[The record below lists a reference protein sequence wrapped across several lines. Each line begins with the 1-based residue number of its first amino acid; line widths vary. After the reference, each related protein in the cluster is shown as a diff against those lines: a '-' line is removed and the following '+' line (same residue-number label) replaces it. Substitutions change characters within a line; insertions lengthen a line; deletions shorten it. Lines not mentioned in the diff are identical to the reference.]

1 MASMQ
6 EQRDLANEIGA
17 AISDP
22 MNAGIDMDEVR
33 FPAPLIYLSKS
44 SDIASFPTL
53 QDELKAELEEMEQ
66 EVLNERLSEADHAPV
81 HLPPSSTRAK
91 ESKFGA
97 TQSPPLVLTRKYSQ
111 SNQQRFWTTKRL
123 NSENSR
129 RPWPCK
135 RLLTLAHSRIL
146 SGLRVPLHR
155 PCIIVSYH
163 SIS

>member
-22 MNAGIDMDEVR
+22 MNAGIEMDEVC
-33 FPAPLIYLSKS
+33 FPPPLISLVEGF
-44 SDIASFPTL
+44 DFPTL

-91 ESKFGA
+91 ESKFDA
-97 TQSPPLVLTRKYSQ
+97 VHFILPILTYKCS
-111 SNQQRFWTTKRL
+111 
-123 NSENSR
+123 
-129 RPWPCK
+129 
-135 RLLTLAHSRIL
+135 
-146 SGLRVPLHR
+146 
-155 PCIIVSYH
+155 
-163 SIS
+163 